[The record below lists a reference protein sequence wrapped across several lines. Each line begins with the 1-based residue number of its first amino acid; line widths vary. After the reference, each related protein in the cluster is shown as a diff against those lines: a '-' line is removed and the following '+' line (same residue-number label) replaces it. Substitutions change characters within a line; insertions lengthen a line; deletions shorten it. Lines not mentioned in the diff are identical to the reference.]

1 MPKDN
6 NKPLAIAL
14 HGMDN
19 RTIKMM
25 ALYLEGP
32 CRGIARIGISPET
45 TDVDMFDGDL
55 PASKVLLEKHV
66 QGNRVNPVIVLA
78 LTDLELDGVLH
89 IKKPIVKEN
98 MLNVLAQAKKL
109 LKAGLSK
116 KEVQPHKPDVLGI
129 TDEKKESKTIDF
141 NTDKVETITCEPSVK
156 TADDHK
162 IFTKQPNGED
172 QFQQLDDWFTSG
184 L

>member
-1 MPKDN
+1 MLKNN

-32 CRGIARIGISPET
+32 CGGIARIGISPEIP
-45 TDVDMFDGDL
+45 DVDMFDGDL

-78 LTDLELDGVLH
+78 LTDLELDGVLL

-109 LKAGLSK
+109 LKAELSK
-116 KEVQPHKPDVLGI
+116 KEAQPLKLDILGRS
-129 TDEKKESKTIDF
+129 DDKKESKTIDF
-141 NTDKVETITCEPSVK
+141 NTDRVETIACEPSIK
-156 TADDHK
+156 AEDNK